1 MSSRYVVCKS
11 VSVNLVILQII
22 EGKYKSLLRD
32 RERKKITIL

>member
-32 RERKKITIL
+32 RERKKSTLL